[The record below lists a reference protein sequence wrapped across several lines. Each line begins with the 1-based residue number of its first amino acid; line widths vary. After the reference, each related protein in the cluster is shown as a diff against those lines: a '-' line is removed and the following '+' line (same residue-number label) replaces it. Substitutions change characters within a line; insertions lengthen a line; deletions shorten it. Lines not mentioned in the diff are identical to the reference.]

1 MAKLFKIG
9 EYAVGGIIKVD
20 KGAKL
25 VRIQALDWDDKDVL
39 RNKVFP
45 VDYTDAMD
53 EFLNDL
59 TTSYYADKILDYIKN

>member
-1 MAKLFKIG
+1 MAKQFRIG

-20 KGAKL
+20 KGAKI

-39 RNKVFP
+39 RSKTFP
-45 VDYTDAMD
+45 VEYVDAMD

-59 TTSYYADKILDYIKN
+59 TTSYYADKIIDYIKN